1 MHERKWP
8 TFNAISEKP
17 FSNPQATQL
26 VEKGK
31 KRARPDIRVEAT
43 ASSHPLLADWRCTFP
58 VAAKRRCDDHHEC
71 NSNTGWK
78 EHQNYFH
85 YGQKWGWNQNLKA
98 YYKKSIGDKN
108 ESFLVIFQYCAC
120 IDEIFI
126 RNILFKYRHTN
137 DKITKVTKSYF
148 PLSAPD
154 KTPALTSP
162 MPTPAARAVLTGGI
176 GLRFPWD
183 DA

>member
-43 ASSHPLLADWRCTFP
+43 TASSHPLLADWRCTFP

-71 NSNTGWK
+71 NSNIGWK

-85 YGQKWGWNQNLKA
+85 YGQKWGSKPKVHIFFFYTKLMTSTLGDEILFSRQNSSFDKSKA
-98 YYKKSIGDKN
+98 YSSCESGFFWWNAKSLRW
-108 ESFLVIFQYCAC
+108 SVMWC
-120 IDEIFI
+120 
-126 RNILFKYRHTN
+126 
-137 DKITKVTKSYF
+137 
-148 PLSAPD
+148 
-154 KTPALTSP
+154 TSSP
-162 MPTPAARAVLTGGI
+162 SVC
-176 GLRFPWD
+176 
-183 DA
+183 